1 MKIIELPIHFSY
13 NGKNEVI
20 YPTLIVQEERLILV
34 DTGYPDF
41 LPLIEAQIIAQG
53 YAPEQLAAI
62 IVTHVD
68 VDHTG
73 ALHAFTQKYPQ
84 LEVYASLIEK
94 PSIEGKEK
102 SERLL
107 QAERMLST
115 LPEEH
120 KAFGLHFI
128 KQNEDI
134 MPAVVHHSLADGELI
149 LQGLCRVLHT
159 PGHTAG
165 HISLYFPELDT
176 VIAGDAAVLENGE
189 LKVANPQFCLDLPA
203 AEQSLHLL
211 QTLGAK
217 RYLCYHGGSLF
228 Q

>member
-13 NGKNEVI
+13 NGKDEVI
-20 YPTLIVQEERLILV
+20 YPTLIVQDEHLILV

-53 YAPEQLAAI
+53 YSPEQLTAI
-62 IVTHVD
+62 IITHVD

-73 ALHAFTQKYPQ
+73 SLHAFTQKYPQ
-84 LEVYASLIEK
+84 LEVYASSIEK
-94 PSIEGKEK
+94 ASIEGREK

-107 QAERMLST
+107 QAERMLET

-120 KAFGLHFI
+120 RAFGLHFI

-134 MPAVVHHSLADGELI
+134 MPVGVHHSLADGELI
-149 LQGLCRVLHT
+149 LQGACKVLHT

-203 AEQSLHLL
+203 AGQSLHLL
-211 QTLGAK
+211 QALEAK
-217 RYLCYHGGSLF
+217 RCLCYHGGTLF